1 MSNGNIVFDLLLL
14 EADRIEKRR
23 LKSPELYYK
32 DHLGNI
38 VPLAEPWEAEVE
50 QMIQSIFKKKKTRY
64 LITFVEAIALQDE
77 LNPSSLKMLRFM
89 AREMNYGNFL
99 KGYGLR
105 DIKNATNMNM
115 RYIIKSIGQLCEMD
129 VIRYETNKGRRTYMV
144 NPIYFYKGSMKSIF
158 SAVRSYNKMPKLN
171 SEGDNEYEFFE
182 D

>member
-1 MSNGNIVFDLLLL
+1 
-14 EADRIEKRR
+14 
-23 LKSPELYYK
+23 
-32 DHLGNI
+32 
-38 VPLAEPWEAEVE
+38 
-50 QMIQSIFKKKKTRY
+50 
-64 LITFVEAIALQDE
+64 
-77 LNPSSLKMLRFM
+77 M